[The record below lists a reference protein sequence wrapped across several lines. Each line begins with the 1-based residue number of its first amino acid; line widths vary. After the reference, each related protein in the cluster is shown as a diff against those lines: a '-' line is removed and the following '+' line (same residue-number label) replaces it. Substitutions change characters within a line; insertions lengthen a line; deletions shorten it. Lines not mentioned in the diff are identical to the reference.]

1 LAHGFF
7 AGESARPFG
16 IVSTAI
22 ANIHFQGARI
32 VRVIEDADRRS
43 LTFEVSYPL
52 TERDSD
58 FPRGKLI
65 FGLCSRYL
73 VEEGHIGGEPVILR
87 AEVVEVAPWGGRI
100 RIHTDHGL
108 REVSCYS
115 IAEESPFAEP
125 TWRSLSDGS

>member
-1 LAHGFF
+1 MCRGVLLARRDFQIDFALLVFAEDERGGFL
-7 AGESARPFG
+7 R
-16 IVSTAI
+16 
-22 ANIHFQGARI
+22 Q
-32 VRVIEDADRRS
+32 
-43 LTFEVSYPL
+43 LL
-52 TERDSD
+52 
-58 FPRGKLI
+58 
-65 FGLCSRYL
+65 
-73 VEEGHIGGEPVILR
+73 EEGHIGGEPVILR